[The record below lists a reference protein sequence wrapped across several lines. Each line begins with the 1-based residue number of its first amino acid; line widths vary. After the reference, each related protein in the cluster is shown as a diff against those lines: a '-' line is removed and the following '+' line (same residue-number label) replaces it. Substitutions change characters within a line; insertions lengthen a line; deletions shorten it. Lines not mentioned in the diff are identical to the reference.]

1 MSALQTGEVQQLEDG
16 TKLFSYRQPVPISSY
31 LIALAAGN
39 LESRVKK
46 NNIKTFEHIYIY
58 FYTLLFEIYLLLFL
72 LLLILLFFL

>member
-1 MSALQTGEVQQLEDG
+1 MSALQTGEVQKLEDG

-46 NNIKTFEHIYIY
+46 KT
-58 FYTLLFEIYLLLFL
+58 
-72 LLLILLFFL
+72 